1 LLNTSKGYQVI
12 PNRAHGKHMVY
23 KPMTSQYMVKHF
35 HHFSQKK
42 KHFHHHLEYEEIELC
57 GYDRIK
63 ANLSMLLKL

>member
-1 LLNTSKGYQVI
+1 LLNTSKGYKVI

-23 KPMTSQYMVKHF
+23 KPMTSQYMV
-35 HHFSQKK
+35 